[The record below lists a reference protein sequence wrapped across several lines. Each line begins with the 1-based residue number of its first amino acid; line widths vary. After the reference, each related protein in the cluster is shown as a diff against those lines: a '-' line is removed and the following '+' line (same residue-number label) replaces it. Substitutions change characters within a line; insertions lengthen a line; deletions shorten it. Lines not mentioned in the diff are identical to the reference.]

1 MTVSLGL
8 EEVWA
13 EDYSAGLDGVA
24 RKITKHFFTGKLMR
38 TRVLTY

>member
-24 RKITKHFFTGKLMR
+24 RKITKHFFKG
-38 TRVLTY
+38 TRVLTLTT